1 MEVGLPDHGIGA
13 GFTCTVSVYQARA
26 VSPATTAGNRNLSF
40 DTLVWPTIDMT
51 WREYHELTKHS
62 PESLRRTQHYLD
74 WANMPNPF
82 RHYEGAPVLDL
93 PADPPAPLISA
104 LDVLEEKVGNT
115 SATDGAKFLSQLLF
129 YSAAI
134 SASKRVPSTGYTYAL
149 RVNPSSG
156 NLHPTEFHFSTGGL
170 VDWLDGLYHYRPS
183 SHMAEQRAIGNFAG
197 KFVDSSA
204 PLVFVLTT
212 IAWREAWKYQNRAY
226 RYCLH
231 DIGHAWQSL
240 VLAARSIGCESFAL
254 GNFSD
259 DRVAEVCLLS
269 PDEWPMLIVEL
280 RGPSIPVSVL
290 PEVETI
296 LFAGQPNRL
305 SEVQVPFAPNES
317 IHAATKLSTEST
329 ITSLEQP
336 MESGRG
342 EISLPPHLSTSRNFG
357 EVVRTRRSALDFKG
371 GDGSISLPQLATL
384 LAATKQP
391 FYADFASARFVHLYL
406 YVHRVAGLAPGVYR
420 YWPERAELEKI
431 KEGDQRLVAAALS
444 LGQDLAGNACL
455 AFSMIGDLEN
465 AARSYGDRGYRYVHF
480 EAGAIGQRLYLASEA
495 LGLRATG
502 IGAFFDEEVN
512 RYLSLSPELG
522 QVVYHFAIGYPV
534 PDPRLEA

>member
-1 MEVGLPDHGIGA
+1 
-13 GFTCTVSVYQARA
+13 
-26 VSPATTAGNRNLSF
+26 
-40 DTLVWPTIDMT
+40 MT

-62 PESLRRTQHYLD
+62 AESLRRTQHYLD

-82 RHYEGAPVLDL
+82 RHYEDVPILDL
-93 PADPPAPLISA
+93 PADPPAPRISA
-104 LDVLEEKVGNT
+104 LDVLAGKAGNT
-115 SATDGAKFLSQLLF
+115 SATGGAKYLSQLMF
-129 YSAAI
+129 YSASI
-134 SASKRVPSTGYTYAL
+134 SASKRVPSTGYAYAL

-156 NLHPTEFHFSTGGL
+156 NLHPTEFHFSTRGL
-170 VDWLDGLYHYRPS
+170 IDWPDGFYHYRPS
-183 SHMAEQRAIGNFAG
+183 SHIAEQRAIGNFAA
-197 KFVDSSA
+197 KLVDTDA

-231 DIGHAWQSL
+231 DVGHAWQSL
-240 VLAARSIGCESFAL
+240 ALSARSIGCESFAL

-259 DRVAEVCLLS
+259 DRIAELCLLS
-269 PDEWPMLIVEL
+269 PDEWPLLIVEL
-280 RGPSIPVSVL
+280 RGPSIPVRAL
-290 PEVETI
+290 EPVETI

-305 SEVQVPFAPNES
+305 SEDQVPFPLIER
-317 IHAATKLSTEST
+317 IHAATKHSTEST
-329 ITSLEQP
+329 VTSLGQP
-336 MESGRG
+336 MESGHG
-342 EISLPPHLSTSRNFG
+342 EISLPPRLSTSRSFG
-357 EVVRTRRSALDFKG
+357 DVVRTRRSALDFKG
-371 GDGSISLPQLATL
+371 GYASITLSQLATL
-384 LAATKQP
+384 LATTKQP
-391 FYADFASARFVHLYL
+391 LYADFASARFVHLYL

-502 IGAFFDEEVN
+502 IGAFFDEQVN
-512 RYLSLSPELG
+512 RYLGLSPELG
-522 QVVYHFAIGYPV
+522 QVVYHFAIGYPI